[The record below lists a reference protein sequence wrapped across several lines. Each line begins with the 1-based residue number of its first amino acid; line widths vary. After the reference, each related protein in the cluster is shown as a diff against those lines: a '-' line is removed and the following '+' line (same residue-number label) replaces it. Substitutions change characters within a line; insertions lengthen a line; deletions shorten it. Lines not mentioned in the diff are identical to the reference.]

1 MAPWVACRVGGLVIS
16 DTNQSTYDLE
26 RLERVVTKL
35 VERQRR
41 LERENATLRSDLD
54 EKDRRVS
61 DLDVRILD
69 ANQRRQDVVKRIDEL
84 ITQID
89 HLGAQLDA
97 QSESLNE

>member
-1 MAPWVACRVGGLVIS
+1 M
-16 DTNQSTYDLE
+16 E

-41 LERENATLRSDLD
+41 LERENATLNGELNQR
-54 EKDRRVS
+54 DRRMRE
-61 DLDVRILD
+61 LDVRILD

-97 QSESLNE
+97 QAESLSE

>member
-16 DTNQSTYDLE
+16 DTDQRTYDLE

-41 LERENATLRSDLD
+41 LERETATLRGELD
-54 EKDRRVS
+54 EKDRRVR
-61 DLDVRILD
+61 DLDVRIID

-97 QSESLNE
+97 QAETLSE

>member
-1 MAPWVACRVGGLVIS
+1 LSANVGWS
-16 DTNQSTYDLE
+16 ARTPRCAASST
-26 RLERVVTKL
+26 
-35 VERQRR
+35 RR
-41 LERENATLRSDLD
+41 
-54 EKDRRVS
+54 

>member
-1 MAPWVACRVGGLVIS
+1 M
-16 DTNQSTYDLE
+16 
-26 RLERVVTKL
+26 TKL

-41 LERENATLRSDLD
+41 LERENVAMRSELD
-54 EKDRRVS
+54 EKHRRLR
-61 DLDVRILD
+61 DLDVRILE

-97 QSESLNE
+97 QAESLNE

>member
-1 MAPWVACRVGGLVIS
+1 M
-16 DTNQSTYDLE
+16 E
-26 RLERVVTKL
+26 RLERAVAQL

-41 LERENATLRSDLD
+41 LERENATLHGELNQR
-54 EKDRRVS
+54 DRRMRE
-61 DLDVRILD
+61 LDVTILD

-97 QSESLNE
+97 QAESLNE

>member
-1 MAPWVACRVGGLVIS
+1 
-16 DTNQSTYDLE
+16 
-26 RLERVVTKL
+26 VTKL

-41 LERENATLRSDLD
+41 LERENATLRSELD
-54 EKDRRVS
+54 ERQRRVR

-97 QSESLNE
+97 QAESLNE

>member
-1 MAPWVACRVGGLVIS
+1 M
-16 DTNQSTYDLE
+16 
-26 RLERVVTKL
+26 TKL

-41 LERENATLRSDLD
+41 LEHENATLRSELD
-54 EKDRRVS
+54 GKHRRVR
-61 DLDVRILD
+61 DLDVKILD

-97 QSESLNE
+97 QAESLNE

>member
-1 MAPWVACRVGGLVIS
+1 M
-16 DTNQSTYDLE
+16 
-26 RLERVVTKL
+26 TKL

-41 LERENATLRSDLD
+41 LERENATLRSELD
-54 EKDRRVS
+54 EKHRRVR

-97 QSESLNE
+97 QAESLNE

>member
-1 MAPWVACRVGGLVIS
+1 L
-16 DTNQSTYDLE
+16 D
-26 RLERVVTKL
+26 RLERIVTKL

-54 EKDRRVS
+54 EKERRVRE
-61 DLDVRILD
+61 LDVGILE
-69 ANQRRQDVVKRIDEL
+69 ANQLRQDVAKRIDEL

-97 QSESLNE
+97 QAESLNE